1 MSSTPPAP
9 GEAPSTTSLVRATL
23 TVIGLVAAA
32 ALAVILIVKLD
43 RILTWL
49 LIAGFFAVVLGP
61 AVDFM
66 QHRLRIRRRGLSA
79 FIVFVLGVGLFA
91 LMIYAFVR
99 PIVNQANHFVD
110 HFPQYVEDAKAG
122 RGSVG
127 KIVKKYKIDD
137 YIDRN
142 QDRLRKALNNA
153 GKPALT
159 VAKSVANGLAALVT
173 ILVLTFLMLMEG
185 PRMLTSGLG
194 MLSPPHA
201 DRVRRVAS
209 DCAKAITGYVAGN
222 LLISLIAAT
231 VTFVSLKLLGV
242 PFAEVLALWVGFADL
257 IPLVGAT
264 LGAIP
269 TIGVAFL
276 HSTPAGITMI
286 AVYVAYQQFE
296 NHVLQVSIMSKTV
309 KLNPLTV
316 LVSVLVGVELFGILG
331 ALLAIPAAGVIQV
344 IAQDIYQFHR
354 GRGLDPTF
362 GADKIPITEVLAEE
376 RTERGDHE
384 RRNPDREA
392 S

>member
-9 GEAPSTTSLVRATL
+9 TEDRSGPSLVRATL
-23 TVIGLVAAA
+23 TVIGLVFAAG
-32 ALAVILIVKLD
+32 LAIVLVLKLD

-49 LIAGFFAVVLGP
+49 LIATFFAVVLGP
-61 AVDFM
+61 AVDFV
-66 QHRLRIRRRGLSA
+66 QRVIHVPRGLA
-79 FIVFVLGVGLFA
+79 ALIVFIVGVALFA
-91 LMIYAFVR
+91 AMIYAFVR
-99 PIVNQANHFVD
+99 PIVDQANRFVD

-127 KIVKKYKIDD
+127 KLVKKYKIDD
-137 YIDRN
+137 YIERN
-142 QDRLRKALNNA
+142 QNRLRQALNNA
-153 GKPALT
+153 GKPALQI
-159 VAKSVANGLAALVT
+159 AKSVANGLAALVT

-194 MLSPPHA
+194 MLSPPTA
-201 DRVRRVAS
+201 ERVRRVAT
-209 DCAKAITGYVAGN
+209 DCARAITGYVAGN
-222 LLISLIAAT
+222 LLISVIAAF
-231 VTFVSLKLLGV
+231 VTYVSLKIIGV

-276 HSTPAGITMI
+276 HSVPAGFIMI

-296 NHVLQVSIMSKTV
+296 NHVLQVSIMAKTV
-309 KLNPLTV
+309 RLSPLTV
-316 LVSVLVGVELFGILG
+316 LVSVLAGVELFGILG

-344 IAQDIYQFHR
+344 ISRDIYQHHR
-354 GRGLDPTF
+354 GVRLDPTI

-376 RTERGDHE
+376 RAEQQRRG
-384 RRNPDREA
+384 PDREA